1 MSLTRGTP
9 LKSLMSVRRTL
20 TQDERETLQA
30 SRKRATKAELMSHLA
45 KAARANAKSIKRPT
59 LRPHTA
65 PTLTSSKVHGGPL
78 PPVRGGPSSS
88 GPLLPPQMRANLEVA
103 RQRADVLLA
112 KFEGANKKANAM
124 DLEEE
129 EQQQQQQQDISNHK
143 KTNMML
149 SIMKEKS
156 KPITRCSPASL
167 TSSLDHRLRC
177 AITTT
182 TTTKKKKKVLSA
194 PAAIPPFG
202 KHRRRQEA
210 KLKELATP
218 SFKQPPMGFG
228 GARKKFSVSK
238 IVSSRQSNWKSL
250 VGNAEV
256 SHAKLLNHPG
266 NRRAHMTFRHKGA
279 ASEYE
284 SFRLFR
290 VNRGFK
296 SLVGVS
302 DTTSFASR
310 H

>member
-1 MSLTRGTP
+1 
-9 LKSLMSVRRTL
+9 MSVRRTL

-30 SRKRATKAELMSHLA
+30 SRERAAKAELMSHLV

-65 PTLTSSKVHGGPL
+65 ATLTSSKVHGGPP

-112 KFEGANKKANAM
+112 KFEGANKKADAM

-129 EQQQQQQQDISNHK
+129 GQQQQQQQQQQDISNHK
-143 KTNMML
+143 KTKMML
-149 SIMKEKS
+149 SIMKETS
-156 KPITRCSPASL
+156 KPITRCSLA
-167 TSSLDHRLRC
+167 SLDHRLSC

-182 TTTKKKKKVLSA
+182 TTTKKKKALSA

-238 IVSSRQSNWKSL
+238 IVSSRQSSWKSL